1 MGGNK
6 LKPDINLLR
15 KIPVFSELDDDLI
28 DNIAELTF
36 IKKYSKNEMVFFEGD
51 PGEAIH
57 FVKSGKVKIFKTSE
71 AGKELI
77 INILSSGDIFAEV
90 TLFQR
95 NVNYPASVEVI
106 EDGEIGFIRNRDLER
121 LISDNPQLA
130 MELLRAMTNK
140 LREVQQRVRELGSN
154 DAIEKTIRILITL
167 SKNHGS
173 RTQDGIALCKNI
185 TRQDMASLV
194 GTTRETMSRIL
205 SKFSKEGLID
215 INGRTIVIKDVDAL
229 EGYYI

>member
-1 MGGNK
+1 MR
-6 LKPDINLLR
+6 INSNFLR
-15 KIPVFSELDDDLI
+15 KIPVFSELEDQLI
-28 DNIAELTF
+28 DKIAELTI
-36 IKKYSKNEMVFFEGD
+36 IKKYAKNEMVFFEGD

-71 AGKELI
+71 GGREII
-77 INILSSGDIFAEV
+77 INILSPGDIFAEV

-106 EDGEIGFIRNRDLER
+106 EEGEIGFIRNRDLER
-121 LISDNPQLA
+121 LIAVNPQLA
-130 MELLRAMTNK
+130 MDLLRAMTNK
-140 LREVQQRVRELGSN
+140 LKEVQQRIRELGSD

-173 RTQDGIALCKNI
+173 KTNDGIALCKNI

-205 SKFSKEGLID
+205 SRLSKEGLID
-215 INGRTIVIKDVDAL
+215 INGRTIVIRDVDAL
-229 EGYYI
+229 EEYYI